1 MDPGNNDWVLRVSQ
15 SESRRIPFPLQ
26 QLLQVTLVLGLFSIS
41 LNSGLLAQT
50 APSLKKPEAPELF
63 ERAVELRT
71 ALEGKP
77 KRLRTPAEYIRVIS
91 KYRSMYYRFPA
102 FTKADDAVLAEAELY
117 QLMGTDFHEPGYFV
131 QAIRAYAFLEKEYPT
146 SPYASE
152 GLFRAAE
159 IRLNDLRDPKTAQAV
174 FNVFLERY
182 PNSKRAL
189 SARARLH
196 DLREQSKQP
205 WKSSSRSS
213 GSNPGAA
220 SAYPQMAAAS
230 DSPPQVKEKSK
241 TVLPPSEEPA
251 KNSPTGAPRNLPGET
266 EVAAAR
272 PGGAGPG
279 PSQGVKPNTTLAKP
293 ENSKTGAE
301 AAFEETDS
309 EKEPKAAAV
318 TLSAL
323 PKSDGTRSLTR
334 TLGLKIGRIVIDPG
348 HGGDNTG
355 TIGPS
360 GLLEKDLV
368 LDISLKLK
376 DLIEN
381 RLGGE
386 VLLTRTDDTFIP
398 LEERPAIANQYQADL
413 FISIHANS
421 SRNRHVSGVE
431 TFFLDFAT
439 SPDAEETAA
448 RENASVQKTI
458 FELQDLVQKITLKE
472 KVDES
477 REFAQIV
484 QKSMASHLHKAR
496 KETKDRGV
504 KQAPFIVL
512 IGASMPSI
520 LSEVSF
526 LSNPSDESLLKT
538 SAYRQKVAEALC
550 RGIEAYAEAL
560 GGIKTARSL
569 P

>member
-1 MDPGNNDWVLRVSQ
+1 MNPGHNDWMLRVSQ
-15 SESRRIPFPLQ
+15 SESRRFPFPLQ
-26 QLLQVTLVLGLFSIS
+26 QLLQVTLGLCLFPITF
-41 LNSGLLAQT
+41 NSGLLAQT
-50 APSLKKPEAPELF
+50 SSSLKKLEAPELF
-63 ERAVELRT
+63 EKAVALRT

-77 KRLRTPAEYIRVIS
+77 KRLRTPAEYIGVIS

-102 FTKADDAVLAEAELY
+102 FAKADDAILAEAELY

-131 QAIRAYAFLEKEYPT
+131 QAIRAYAFLEKEYPS

-159 IRLNDLRDPKTAQAV
+159 IHLNDLRDPKAARAV

-182 PNSKRAL
+182 PDSKRAL

-196 DLREQSKQP
+196 DLQEQSKQL
-205 WKSSSRSS
+205 WRTSSRP
-213 GSNPGAA
+213 GGFNPGAT
-220 SAYPQMAAAS
+220 SAYPQMAVAS
-230 DSPPQVKEKSK
+230 DSPPQVKGKSR
-241 TVLPPSEEPA
+241 TVPPSDRPV
-251 KNSPTGAPRNLPGET
+251 KNSPTGAPRNSSGET
-266 EVAAAR
+266 EVAAASLD
-272 PGGAGPG
+272 GVSLG
-279 PSQGVKPNTTLAKP
+279 PSQETKQNTALAKP
-293 ENSKTGAE
+293 EGSKTGAE
-301 AAFEETDS
+301 SNFGETDA
-309 EKEPKAAAV
+309 EKEPKAAAFN
-318 TLSAL
+318 LSAL

-376 DLIEN
+376 NLIES

-421 SRNRHVSGVE
+421 SRNHHVSGVE
-431 TFFLDFAT
+431 TFILDFAT
-439 SPDAEETAA
+439 SPEAEETAA

-458 FELQDLVQKITLKE
+458 FELHDLVQKITLKE
-472 KVDES
+472 KVNES

-484 QKSMASHLHKAR
+484 QKSMASHLHKDR
-496 KETKDRGV
+496 KEAKDRGV

-512 IGASMPSI
+512 IGANMPSI

-560 GGIKTARSL
+560 GGIRTARSL

>member
-1 MDPGNNDWVLRVSQ
+1 
-15 SESRRIPFPLQ
+15 LQ
-26 QLLQVTLVLGLFSIS
+26 QLLQVTLGLCLLPIS
-41 LNSGLLAQT
+41 FNSGLLAQT
-50 APSLKKPEAPELF
+50 SSSLKKPEAPELF
-63 ERAVELRT
+63 EKAVALRT

-77 KRLRTPAEYIRVIS
+77 KRLRTPAEYIGVIN

-102 FTKADDAVLAEAELY
+102 FAKADDAVLAEAELY

-131 QAIRAYAFLEKEYPT
+131 QAIRAYVFLEKEYPS

-159 IRLNDLRDPKTAQAV
+159 IHLNDLRDPKAARAA
-174 FNVFLERY
+174 FNVFLEKY
-182 PNSKRAL
+182 PDSKRAL

-196 DLREQSKQP
+196 DLQEQSKQL
-205 WKSSSRSS
+205 WRTSSRPG
-213 GSNPGAA
+213 GSNPGAT

-230 DSPPQVKEKSK
+230 DSPPQLKGTSR
-241 TVLPPSEEPA
+241 TVPPSDKPA
-251 KNSPTGAPRNLPGET
+251 KNSPTGAPRNSSGET
-266 EVAAAR
+266 EVAAASLD
-272 PGGAGPG
+272 GASLG
-279 PSQGVKPNTTLAKP
+279 PSQETKQNTTLAKP
-293 ENSKTGAE
+293 EGSHAGTESRFG
-301 AAFEETDS
+301 ETDA
-309 EKEPKAAAV
+309 EKEPKAAFN
-318 TLSAL
+318 LSAL
-323 PKSDGTRSLTR
+323 PKSDGARSLTR
-334 TLGLKIGRIVIDPG
+334 TLGLKVGRIVIDPG

-376 DLIEN
+376 NLIES

-398 LEERPAIANQYQADL
+398 LEERTAIANQYQADL

-431 TFFLDFAT
+431 TFILDFAT
-439 SPDAEETAA
+439 SPEAEETAA

-458 FELQDLVQKITLKE
+458 FELHDLVQKITLKE
-472 KVDES
+472 KVNES

-484 QKSMASHLHKAR
+484 QKSMASHLHKDR
-496 KETKDRGV
+496 KEAKDRGV

-512 IGASMPSI
+512 IGANMPSI

-526 LSNPSDESLLKT
+526 LSNPGDESLLKT